1 MGWRKVAAGLGTGAT
16 VKALKAAEGQVSKR
30 KYKRL
35 IATAVAEL
43 LALHPDLDRAKA
55 RRRARRMTGARPSKK
70 LMRASRN
77 LGWKE
82 GAEGVVAAAATAGI
96 AKVAGVVG
104 EKLRTSSAP
113 PRRPR
118 TPRLPLSGP
127 PGTPH
132 RRRPI
137 VIRTGKTPS
146 RVVDECSA
154 GTTCVR
160 RSCLSS
166 AHVFRPGGGWPQGGR
181 SR

>member
-1 MGWRKVAAGLGTGAT
+1 MAAGLGTGAT

-43 LALHPDLDRAKA
+43 LALHPDLDRATA

-104 EKLRTSSAP
+104 EKLKDKFGAAAEAEDAEAP
-113 PRRPR
+113 AERA
-118 TPRLPLSGP
+118 
-127 PGTPH
+127 
-132 RRRPI
+132 
-137 VIRTGKTPS
+137 S
-146 RVVDECSA
+146 RDASPAATDRDPNGEDAVA
-154 GTTCVR
+154 GR
-160 RSCLSS
+160 
-166 AHVFRPGGGWPQGGR
+166 
-181 SR
+181 